1 MQRGYPMT
9 GPITERIA
17 RATLSSEPIALAH
30 LVQPW
35 FTDAHRTIAAA
46 LQTWIAQQPATGAT
60 GESPNDVDAT
70 SRAWV
75 ARLGAAGWLQHAV
88 PADASIAHA
97 GSATAATD
105 TSNSSRLDARTLC
118 IVRELLATH
127 HALADFAFA
136 MQGLGSG
143 AITLDGTS
151 AQRAH
156 WLPRIASGQAIAA
169 FALSEP
175 DAGSDAAAITTTA
188 ERTADG
194 WTLHGTKTWISNGG
208 IADVYCV
215 FARTDS
221 GATGARGISAFIVPA
236 NTPGLV
242 IAERI
247 HTVSPHPLAT
257 LRFDACKLPNEA
269 LLGAEGSGFKLAM
282 RTLDIFRVSV
292 AAAALGF
299 ARRALHETVRHV
311 NTRRMFGATLGE
323 QPLAHAMLG
332 DMATA
337 LEAVTLLTYRA
348 AWARDTAP
356 SDSRDPVLT
365 RTVSMAKLSATEE
378 AQRIIDQAV
387 QLHGGLGVTSG
398 SIVERLYRDIRA
410 LRIYEGASEVQRLL
424 IGRSVVRD
432 GAP

>member
-1 MQRGYPMT
+1 MT
-9 GPITERIA
+9 GPIAERLA
-17 RATLSSEPIALAH
+17 HASASSAPLALAH
-30 LVQPW
+30 IAQPW
-35 FTDAHRTIAAA
+35 FADGHRALAAA
-46 LQTWIAQQPATGAT
+46 LHAWIGEQPPADGAEQIGPT
-60 GESPNDVDAT
+60 TDT
-70 SRAWV
+70 QSRAWV
-75 ARLGAAGWLQHAV
+75 TRLGAAGWLQHAV
-88 PADASIAHA
+88 PS
-97 GSATAATD
+97 SSTA
-105 TSNSSRLDARTLC
+105 SRLDARTLC

-143 AITLDGTS
+143 AITLDGTE
-151 AQRAH
+151 AQRAA

-175 DAGSDAAAITTTA
+175 DAGSDAAAITASA

-215 FARTDS
+215 FARTDAN
-221 GATGARGISAFIVPA
+221 ATGARGISAFIVPA
-236 NTPGLV
+236 DTPGLV

-247 HTVSPHPLAT
+247 DTISPHPLAT
-257 LRFDACKLPNEA
+257 LRFDACHLPPQA
-269 LLGAEGSGFKLAM
+269 LLGAERGGFKLAM

-311 NTRRMFGATLGE
+311 NTRRMFGSTLGE
-323 QPLAHAMLG
+323 QPLAHAILG

-337 LEAVTLLTYRA
+337 LDAATLLTYRA
-348 AWARDTAP
+348 AWARDTSP

-365 RTVSMAKLSATEE
+365 RMVSMAKLSATEE

-387 QLHGGLGVTSG
+387 QLHGGLGVTRG

-432 GAP
+432 GASEQGA